1 MTTYTV
7 IVFALVYIA
16 MALGSVPGF
25 KVDRA
30 GAALIGALALQF
42 TGVIEEKDAW
52 LSVDYSTMALIF
64 GLMVV
69 SPQFTMSGFYTAVIG
84 RLAAVRASPEALLA
98 VIVVAVGALSAF
110 LTNNVV
116 AVAMAPLLVNAC
128 GARKLNP
135 VPFLLALGFAANAGS
150 VATIIGSPQNM
161 IVAERLDLPFLD
173 YTRATIVPALFAL
186 ATIWV
191 VLVLR
196 YRGRWTRETV
206 GVVAGV
212 AVPFNR
218 NEAVKGVIV
227 ALAVLFAFIFTN
239 IDRVHVALAAAGIL
253 LLNRSSPRATCS
265 AKSTAGC

>member
-16 MALGSVPGF
+16 MALGTVPGF

-30 GAALIGALALQF
+30 GAALIGALALQVA
-42 TGVIEEKDAW
+42 GRDRGEGRLAVGRLQHHGADLRA
-52 LSVDYSTMALIF
+52 DG
-64 GLMVV
+64 GLGPVHHV
-69 SPQFTMSGFYTAVIG
+69 GLLHAVTA

-161 IVAERLDLPFLD
+161 IVAQRLDLPFLD

-191 VLVLR
+191 RAGAPLPGAMDAR
-196 YRGRWTRETV
+196 DRGRRGRRWRC
-206 GVVAGV
+206 
-212 AVPFNR
+212 R
-218 NEAVKGVIV
+218 
-227 ALAVLFAFIFTN
+227 
-239 IDRVHVALAAAGIL
+239 
-253 LLNRSSPRATCS
+253 
-265 AKSTAGC
+265 STATRR